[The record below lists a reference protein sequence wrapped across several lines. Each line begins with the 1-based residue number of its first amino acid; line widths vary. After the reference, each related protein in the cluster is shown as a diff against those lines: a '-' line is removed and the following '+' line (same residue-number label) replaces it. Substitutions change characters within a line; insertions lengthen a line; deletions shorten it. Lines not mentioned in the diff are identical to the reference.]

1 MIKFFRKI
9 RQNLLAE
16 GKTTKYFKYA
26 LGEIILVVIG
36 ILIALQVN
44 NWNEERKNNEVKQSL
59 VENLIADLKEDI
71 QNLETLNTINTNA
84 ENEGFYLASYLDD
97 SLKEIDTLRLTNSI
111 VFCGYIP
118 NKSLISS
125 TYNDLINSNNIHLF
139 NDVKLKKL
147 LDEYYVNNS
156 WFQLLNSRI
165 LKTVWYDYRDEMSK
179 FHSPK
184 LYQDFYT
191 FQKPIESNVSKYH
204 VQWNQIKNNDYLNT
218 QVGMIGAYRILI
230 RQDFEKYT
238 QKAKTILKYLE
249 ETK

>member
-1 MIKFFRKI
+1 MV
-9 RQNLLAE
+9 
-16 GKTTKYFKYA
+16 T
-26 LGEIILVVIG
+26 
-36 ILIALQVN
+36 
-44 NWNEERKNNEVKQSL
+44 
-59 VENLIADLKEDI
+59 
-71 QNLETLNTINTNA
+71 
-84 ENEGFYLASYLDD
+84 
-97 SLKEIDTLRLTNSI
+97 
-111 VFCGYIP
+111 
-118 NKSLISS
+118 S